1 MLALTNRQF
10 LLKYQKEVFEHFL
23 GDTCIHKEY
32 KNPLRPDNSAG
43 CSLVYYNG
51 RLRLVDFASR
61 KQHYDAYDLVM
72 GYYNV
77 GFYEAKSIIQNSF
90 AGLGSIIQE
99 ESKGNERSETT
110 ISITKCCSNNRLI
123 KYWSDYQITIRELE
137 EDNVIPI
144 KEFSI
149 IKNGNVL
156 YNRTILDNQ
165 FAFAYNEW
173 EEGIYK
179 ICCPFI
185 SGKGKW
191 ITNTNQNHIGNAK
204 NIDFVG
210 EHLIITKSYKDCR
223 VLRNNGFSNTIWLQN
238 EGMIPDTADLMAIV
252 NLYDKVTIVFDND
265 QAGIVASSKL
275 AKLLKENCT
284 KPIRELTIPKNFKKY
299 KVKDPSDLIKFK
311 QKHFNNFIKK
321 LSWQ

>member
-51 RLRLVDFASR
+51 RLRLTDFASS
-61 KQHYDAYDLVM
+61 KIHYDAYDLVM

-90 AGLGSIIQE
+90 AGLGSIVQTEDSSDKKHSNLIFSILKDGWSKIQKE
-99 ESKGNERSETT
+99 
-110 ISITKCCSNNRLI
+110 
-123 KYWSDYQITIRELE
+123 YWANYQITIDQLE
-137 EDNVIPI
+137 QDKVIPV
-144 KEFSI
+144 KEFTI
-149 IKNGNVL
+149 IRNGNVL
-156 YNRTILDNQ
+156 YSRTMLDTQ

-173 EEGIYK
+173 EESIYK

-191 ITNTNQNHIGNAK
+191 ITNTNQNHIGNAQ

-210 EHLIITKSYKDCR
+210 EHLVITKSYKDCR
-223 VLRNNGFSNTIWLQN
+223 VLRNNGFENTIWLQN
-238 EGMIPDTADLMAIV
+238 EGMIPSKE
-252 NLYDKVTIVFDND
+252 NLESITSMYDKITILFDND
-265 QAGIVASSKL
+265 QAGIVASQKL
-275 AKLLKENCT
+275 ADFLTHAN
-284 KPIRELTIPKNFKKY
+284 IRQITVPKNFKKY
-299 KVKDPSDLIKFK
+299 GVKDPSDLLKFNEK
-311 QKHFNNFIKK
+311 KFNQFLKK